1 MSDVAKKLSRTAQYA
16 LGDTPGRGELLADMQ
31 KLATACGTFEA
42 VVATP
47 TDLEK
52 CRKEF
57 STLNEAWQR
66 VVQRLGGMG
75 VTAVELMPIF
85 QFDPQEGNYWG
96 YMPLSFF
103 APHHGYGSRPED
115 CELHG
120 PWT

>member
-66 VVQRLGGMG
+66 VVQGISLLPPTGNVYLLRGALRADAIHERLFRALEIRGK
-75 VTAVELMPIF
+75 
-85 QFDPQEGNYWG
+85 
-96 YMPLSFF
+96 
-103 APHHGYGSRPED
+103 RPA
-115 CELHG
+115 L
-120 PWT
+120 TIAI